1 MGLRRH
7 DTLLLTMGPNVLTM
21 IIDRLAGL
29 ALATAKGEPTEKH
42 VALVEDVLAVLAS
55 IREQE
60 DAPADVA
67 AKDLDLDVATRPT
80 AEAIASA
87 EAAKRG

>member
-7 DTLLLTMGPNVLTM
+7 DTLLLTLGPSVLTTV
-21 IIDRLAGL
+21 IERLAGL
-29 ALATAKGEPTEKH
+29 ALATARGEPIEKH
-42 VALVEDVLAVLAS
+42 VALVEDVMTTLAS

-60 DAPADVA
+60 DTPADVA
-67 AKDLDLDVATRPT
+67 AKDLDLEVATRPT